1 MAKAENFA
9 INAYGR
15 FVSGDLLEKKKTDH
29 LGKPIND
36 PEKHKFNFGIAFR
49 KDDPAL
55 KQYFNE
61 VFAYLSTAW
70 ATDPVK
76 IQALNH
82 YFAIN
87 PQTGYHNMVGL
98 SMKMSDGDLPTGT
111 DKTVNKNTAGHVVLW
126 CSTKYPPKVTD
137 TAYQEIPTE
146 SMKRGYYCA
155 IAGTYDDNELAYSAD
170 GKGAGI
176 YLNIKALILN
186 AEGDVIEGGGID
198 VQKAMSNAGQ
208 LGAMPTG
215 ARALGSG
222 VGVPNGMPGM
232 TTGSISG
239 QQPQGMPSAN
249 AGVVTHQN
257 GMVNAQGVV
266 GAQPM
271 NNGSSTMPVT
281 NPNAV
286 QGQPQMGTV
295 GMQGTGG
302 VQQNVMPGTV
312 SHGNVQ
318 QQQMP
323 NAHPGILGNPGQ
335 QQVQQPVQQPQG
347 IPQMGAPANM
357 GMPGQ

>member
-1 MAKAENFA
+1 MANAQNFA

-15 FVSGDLLEKKKTDH
+15 FVSGDLLEKKTTDH
-29 LGKPIND
+29 LGRPISD

-55 KQYFNE
+55 KQFFNE
-61 VFAYLSTAW
+61 LYAYLATAW
-70 ATDPVK
+70 VTDQIK
-76 IQALNH
+76 MQGLNH

-98 SMKMSDGDLPTGT
+98 SLKVSDGDLPTGK
-111 DKTVNKNTAGHVVLW
+111 DKTINKNTAGHVVLW
-126 CSTKYPPKVTD
+126 CATKYPPKVTD

-155 IAGTYDDNELAYSAD
+155 IVGTFDDNGLAYSAD

-176 YLNIKALILN
+176 YLNIKGLILN
-186 AEGDVIEGGGID
+186 AEGDIIEGGGID

-222 VGVPNGMPGM
+222 AGVPNGMPGM
-232 TTGSISG
+232 
-239 QQPQGMPSAN
+239 P
-249 AGVVTHQN
+249 
-257 GMVNAQGVV
+257 
-266 GAQPM
+266 
-271 NNGSSTMPVT
+271 

-286 QGQPQMGTV
+286 QGQPPM
-295 GMQGTGG
+295 GG
-302 VQQNVMPGTV
+302 VATQGIPGVQPNAMPGTA
-312 SHGNVQ
+312 SPGNV

-323 NAHPGILGNPGQ
+323 NAHPGILDGPGQ
-335 QQVQQPVQQPQG
+335 QQQPQG
-347 IPQMGAPANM
+347 MPQMGAPANM